1 MKLVSVILP
10 VFNERLDYLEE
21 CITSILN
28 QSYKNFELVV
38 VDDSTDKKVIDY
50 FKSIIGK
57 DSRIVYSH
65 NEKRLGFVKSL
76 NKGLSLAK
84 GDYIARADSDDIQKV
99 DRFKLQ
105 VAFLEANK
113 DIGIVGSSLEKI
125 GENGE
130 KKGIRYYPSAPELVT
145 KKMILKNA
153 VAHGAAMIRREVI
166 GILGGYNE
174 NFEKAEDYELWM
186 RAIKRNIKIYNL
198 PQPLVKYRVSDIERR
213 DTLNWINNLKVKLR
227 YFGFDYL
234 GYRII
239 GILAVSMMIII
250 PKFLKRF
257 LFSLYNR
264 FA

>member
-28 QSYKNFELVV
+28 QSYKIFELIV
-38 VDDSTDKKVIDY
+38 VDDSIDEKVIDY
-50 FKSIIGK
+50 LKSIIGK
-57 DSRIVYSH
+57 ESRIVYRH

-130 KKGIRYYPSAPELVT
+130 KKGIRYYPSTPESVK
-145 KKMILKNA
+145 KKMVVKNTI
-153 VAHGAAMIRREVI
+153 AHGSVMMRREVVYM
-166 GILGGYNE
+166 LGGYNE
-174 NFEKAEDYELWM
+174 EFEKAEDYELWM
-186 RAIKRNIKIYNL
+186 RAIRKGIKIANI
-198 PQPLVKYRVSDIERR
+198 PEPLIKYRISNSIKR
-213 DTLNWINNLKVKLR
+213 DAVNWQNNLKVKLKF
-227 YFGFDYL
+227 FGFDYL
-234 GYRII
+234 GYRIV
-239 GILAVSMMIII
+239 GILVVSVMLVL
-250 PKFLKRF
+250 PKFLKR
-257 LFSLYNR
+257 LLYTIYNKII
-264 FA
+264 